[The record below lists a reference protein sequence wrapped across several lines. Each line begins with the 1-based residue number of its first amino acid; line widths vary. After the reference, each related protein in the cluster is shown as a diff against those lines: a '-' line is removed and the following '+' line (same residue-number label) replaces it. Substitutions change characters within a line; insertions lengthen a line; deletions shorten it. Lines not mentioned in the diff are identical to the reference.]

1 MAVYTK
7 INSKDLS
14 NIERNFNIGKIISFS
29 GITKG
34 IENTNY
40 LLKTQ
45 KGKYILT
52 IFEKRVKTSDLPFF
66 MNLMDGLYKLKVKCP
81 RPIENKKKIYL

>member
-1 MAVYTK
+1 MEVYTK

-14 NIERNFNIGKIISFS
+14 NIEIISIGKIISFS
-29 GITKG
+29 VYQG

-52 IFEKRVKTSDLPFF
+52 IFEKSKNV
-66 MNLMDGLYKLKVKCP
+66 
-81 RPIENKKKIYL
+81 